1 MDQTASY
8 TRAPEDLVVSF
19 SLAATWF
26 VYLFGGL
33 YVLGPVIGVG
43 LTGLL
48 FARVYLSSSDID
60 TSAVPSIPS
69 GVWVWIAG
77 MSVMLVALEVG
88 HMNQNLGTGQTIKST
103 IGWAKGWALLAL
115 FPLIGACLRINLNTV
130 IRAAAWVAL
139 GTLLLTPIFLVAP
152 MAGLPKVLFVSPLKL
167 VGGPGPEFFAVQLYS
182 IEPTDG
188 STRLRYFT
196 PWSPAAGMIGNMY
209 LIFALSDKRKFW
221 KWIGIASAMA
231 MILTSKSRLALA
243 AALFIWPVVLAVGES
258 KRPLMWFTAALG
270 LLMLTPM
277 AQGILDWVDATLNSV
292 KSMRADSTRVRE
304 LLGSIAIDRWWTE
317 APVWGHGVVERGPHS
332 VEFMPIGSHHTWY
345 GLLFVK
351 GIVGAIA
358 LAIPLTWS
366 LIEFALLAAT
376 RSTAGRI
383 AFAMVLLMAFYS
395 IGENLEIL
403 AYLMWPG
410 LIVMGIAARELK
422 ETNETDE
429 LRDKAETR
437 ANSPATTF

>member
-1 MDQTASY
+1 MDQTAHHS
-8 TRAPEDLVVSF
+8 RAPEDLIVAVA
-19 SLAATWF
+19 LAATWF

-33 YVLGPVIGVG
+33 YVLGPVLGVG

-48 FARVYLSSSDID
+48 FARVYLADDGVETRS
-60 TSAVPSIPS
+60 VPTIPG

-77 MSVMLVALEVG
+77 MLVMLLALEVG
-88 HMNQNLGTGQTIKST
+88 HMNQNLGLGQTIKST

-115 FPLIGACLRINLNTV
+115 FPLIGACMNIKVETV
-130 IRAAAWVAL
+130 IRAAGWVAL
-139 GTLLLTPIFLVAP
+139 GTLVLTPVFLVAP
-152 MAGLPKVLFVSPLKL
+152 MVGLPKVLFVSPLKL

-221 KWIGIASAMA
+221 KWMGILSALA
-231 MILTSKSRLALA
+231 MIWTSKSRLALA
-243 AALFIWPVVLAVGES
+243 AAMFIWPVVIAVGET
-258 KRPLMWFTAALG
+258 KRPAMWFAATLG

-277 AQGILDWVDATLNSV
+277 AQGILDWIDATLNSV

-304 LLGSIAIDRWWTE
+304 LLGDIAIERWWNE
-317 APVWGHGVVERGPHS
+317 APVWGHGIVERGPHA
-332 VEFMPIGSHHTWY
+332 VEYMPIGSHHTWF

-351 GIVGAIA
+351 GAVGAIA
-358 LAIPLTWS
+358 LAIPLAWS
-366 LIEFALLAAT
+366 MIEFALLAVT
-376 RSTAGRI
+376 RSKAGRI
-383 AFAMVLLMAFYS
+383 AFGMVLLMSFYS

-403 AYLMWPG
+403 AYLIWPG
-410 LIVMGIAARELK
+410 LIVMGIAAKELQQ
-422 ETNETDE
+422 
-429 LRDKAETR
+429 A
-437 ANSPATTF
+437 SATPSTS

>member
-1 MDQTASY
+1 MDQTAHHS
-8 TRAPEDLVVSF
+8 RAPEDLIVGVA
-19 SLAATWF
+19 LAATWI

-33 YVLGPVIGVG
+33 YVLGPVLGVG

-48 FARVYLSSSDID
+48 FARYYLANGSVA
-60 TSAVPSIPS
+60 TRAVAPIPS
-69 GVWVWIAG
+69 GVWVWLLG
-77 MSVMLVALEVG
+77 MLVMLLALEVG
-88 HMNQNLGTGQTIKST
+88 HMNQNLSTGQTIKST

-115 FPLIGACLRINLNTV
+115 FPLIGACMHVRLETI
-130 IRAAAWVAL
+130 IKAAGWVAL

-152 MAGLPKVLFVSPLKL
+152 MIGLPKTLFVSPLKL
-167 VGGPGPEFFAVQLYS
+167 VGGPGPEFFSVSLYL

-209 LIFALSDKRKFW
+209 LIFALSDKRKLW
-221 KWIGIASAMA
+221 KYMGIVSAMA

-243 AALFIWPVVLAVGES
+243 AAMFVWPVVIAVGEAR
-258 KRPLMWFTAALG
+258 RPGMWFLATLG
-270 LLMLTPM
+270 LLLLTPA
-277 AQGILDWVDATLNSV
+277 AQAILDWIDSTLNSV

-304 LLGSIAIDRWWTE
+304 LLGDIAVDRWYTE
-317 APVWGHGVVERGPHS
+317 APIWGHGIVERGPHA

-358 LAIPLTWS
+358 LAIPLLWS
-366 LIEFALLAAT
+366 LIEYAILAFT
-376 RSTAGRI
+376 RSAAGRI
-383 AFAMVLLMAFYS
+383 AFAMVLLMTFYS

-410 LIVMGIAARELK
+410 LIVMGIAARELRDAGSDL
-422 ETNETDE
+422 TNAQTV
-429 LRDKAETR
+429 
-437 ANSPATTF
+437 PAV